1 MHNAFMQRKKKQNKN
16 KTSYIALENYV
27 YTVLFRTSSYQV
39 LMYHWCFPL
48 FFFVSLPPKILI
60 KSNQTFQIIER
71 IYTAPYLL
79 FIIINYYSFYKRKI
93 SRSKIYKTALSFS
106 VIYPVIIYARMK
118 SHLCIV
124 TLPFP
129 LLLLLPQWVRQ
140 RREGKKSSRI
150 CQKKKGKKKRITDAI
165 THCNDLCE

>member
-1 MHNAFMQRKKKQNKN
+1 MY
-16 KTSYIALENYV
+16 TLSYSEHLHTKFLCTIGV
-27 YTVLFRTSSYQV
+27 
-39 LMYHWCFPL
+39 FPS

-106 VIYPVIIYARMK
+106 VIYPVTIYAWMK

-140 RREGKKSSRI
+140 RREGKKLIKDMSKKRKK
-150 CQKKKGKKKRITDAI
+150 KKKGS
-165 THCNDLCE
+165 LMQ

>member
-1 MHNAFMQRKKKQNKN
+1 MPLCKEKKKTKQKQNIIYRFGELCIHCPIQN
-16 KTSYIALENYV
+16 VFIP
-27 YTVLFRTSSYQV
+27 SSYV
-39 LMYHWCFPL
+39 PL
-48 FFFVSLPPKILI
+48 VFSPLFFVSLPPKILI

-106 VIYPVIIYARMK
+106 VIYPVTIYAQMK

>member
-1 MHNAFMQRKKKQNKN
+1 MHNAFMQRKKKTTKRHISLWRIMY
-16 KTSYIALENYV
+16 TLSYSERLHTKFLCTIGV
-27 YTVLFRTSSYQV
+27 
-39 LMYHWCFPL
+39 FPS

-106 VIYPVIIYARMK
+106 VIYPVTIYAQMK